1 MTVYEAL
8 MLCTAIST
16 LVYFMAK
23 KEDNVRK
30 TWLSPIMAKAEVFSY
45 AIIHKFLFLI
55 VKKSDSPEH
64 HKLEGV
70 VTFPGELH
78 FK

>member
-16 LVYFMAK
+16 LVYFIAK
-23 KEDNVRK
+23 KR
-30 TWLSPIMAKAEVFSY
+30 TM
-45 AIIHKFLFLI
+45 
-55 VKKSDSPEH
+55 KKSDTPEQD
-64 HKLEGV
+64 KLEGV